1 MAPPLVQLPLP
12 VVPLSVK
19 VVGLVAVMVKVPLA
33 AVLPPTPE
41 MTTWVP
47 LRRPLAVAV
56 VMTTGDVPEP
66 ETPATAMV
74 CGVGSFAIAAQ
85 MACSVAVDCACV
97 KAREV
102 WVTDWL
108 RSR

>member
-1 MAPPLVQLPLP
+1 MVPPLVQFPLP

-41 MTTWVP
+41 MTTSVP
-47 LRRPLAVAV
+47 VGGPLALAV
-56 VMTTGDVPEP
+56 VMTIGDVPDP
-66 ETPATAMV
+66 ETPATGMV

-97 KAREV
+97 KASEV
-102 WVTDWL
+102 WVADWL